1 MENVRLEHTS
11 SCGSLTKLTLIAKHG
26 EIMGDKLQK
35 KICQSVNFTNYNSK
49 QNDGKPGLDR

>member
-1 MENVRLEHTS
+1 MENVQLEHTS

-35 KICQSVNFTNYNSK
+35 KPVRVLILQIIIPNTMMGS
-49 QNDGKPGLDR
+49 LD